1 MKFVVAPDS
10 YKGSLTAAQ
19 VGEVIERAIREE
31 LPEAEVVV
39 VPMADGGE
47 GTVEAVVAVCRGEL
61 VPVTVTGPLGEPV
74 DACYGVI
81 DQQGER
87 TAVLEAANLFGLPM
101 VPADRRN
108 PLHTT
113 SAGLGEAMLHALD
126 GGIRRMVIGLG
137 GSATNDGGLGLL
149 RALGAQFTGPQ
160 GEPVGGFGRD
170 LAQVAAANFSGL
182 DPRLAA
188 CAITVASDV
197 TNPLCGAEGAS
208 SVYGPQKGATPE
220 QVALL
225 DGALARYAAF
235 VEVALGTAAAHRDAP
250 GAGAAGGLG
259 FALLALGASV
269 RSGAEV
275 VAELT
280 GLQAHIRQADWVLT
294 GEGRTDGQTLF
305 GKLPFR
311 VASWAKEAGAKAV
324 LLSGSLGD
332 DSGRLYEV
340 FDAIFAIVQRPAT
353 LEACIA
359 EAEPN
364 LYSCARSVARLIRAA
379 SPSL

>member
-10 YKGSLTAAQ
+10 YKGSLTAVQ
-19 VGEVIERAIREE
+19 VGEVIERAIRQE
-31 LPEAEVVV
+31 LPEAEVTV

-47 GTVEAVVAVCRGEL
+47 GTVAAVVAACRGEL

-74 DACYGVI
+74 DACYGII

-113 SAGLGEAMLHALD
+113 SAGLGEAMRHALD

-149 RALGAQFTGPQ
+149 RALGAQFTGAD

-170 LAQVAAANFSGL
+170 LALVVAADFSGL

-208 SVYGPQKGATPE
+208 NVYGPQKGATPE
-220 QVALL
+220 LVALL
-225 DGALARYAAF
+225 DGALARYADVVTA
-235 VEVALGTAAAHRDAP
+235 ALGTAAHRDTP
-250 GAGAAGGLG
+250 GAGSAGGLG

-275 VAELT
+275 VARLT

-294 GEGRTDGQTLF
+294 GEGRSDGQTLF
-305 GKLPFR
+305 GKLPFC
-311 VASWAKEAGAKAV
+311 VASWAKDAGKRAV
-324 LLSGSLGD
+324 LISGSLGAESEKLFD
-332 DSGRLYEV
+332 V
-340 FDAIFAIVQRPAT
+340 FDAIFAIVPGPAS
-353 LEACIA
+353 LEACMA

-364 LYSCARSVARLIRAA
+364 LYGCTRSVVRLIRGSAQR
-379 SPSL
+379 